1 MVYGVILLFV
11 GIFLFL
17 YNGLLKYEGR
27 ERTRLAQ
34 KSTGFFENVFRIF
47 KNKII
52 GDFYFLFGVR
62 NRKYSLLIEIK
73 KRKNE

>member
-47 KNKII
+47 EKIKTSA
-52 GDFYFLFGVR
+52 DYFLLVA
-62 NRKYSLLIEIK
+62 
-73 KRKNE
+73 